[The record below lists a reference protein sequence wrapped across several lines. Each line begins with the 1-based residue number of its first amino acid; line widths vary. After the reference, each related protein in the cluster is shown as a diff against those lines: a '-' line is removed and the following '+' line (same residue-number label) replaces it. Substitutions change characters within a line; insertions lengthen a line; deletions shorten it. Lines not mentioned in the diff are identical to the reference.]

1 MIDFFLYSL
10 SMCFILFLIGTDLN
24 ILQLLLNVAVIT
36 FNVLNMLVFCMHG
49 NVLTYEVSNKKYF
62 ILKINNFL
70 VFLFKFAKLAKIIYF
85 TDWYNWP
92 EEHKQMIKLFILQTQ
107 KPVYIMI
114 GPQFQ
119 MTLATFLSFWNRSYS
134 AFTTLRGVSNNSNQ

>member
-1 MIDFFLYSL
+1 MKLVQHL
-10 SMCFILFLIGTDLN
+10 NLFLKLIIFYTCL
-24 ILQLLLNVAVIT
+24 
-36 FNVLNMLVFCMHG
+36 
-49 NVLTYEVSNKKYF
+49 
-62 ILKINNFL
+62 
-70 VFLFKFAKLAKIIYF
+70 KFAKLAKMIYF

-92 EEHKQMIKLFILQTQ
+92 EEHKKMIKLFILQTQ

-134 AFTTLRGVSNNSNQ
+134 AFTTLRGIGNNSNQ